1 MCLKYKDRHLTGT
14 YHIVAGGPSEKKFS
28 QQFSGSVLF
37 STQASMF
44 SAVYARC
51 SQCSLDQYSSLFSPR
66 RFNLALQK
74 VLAVPQGLETVS
86 TLGTSSSALGQA
98 LQPLTCGFD

>member
-1 MCLKYKDRHLTGT
+1 MCLKYSNRHLTGT
-14 YHIVAGGPSEKKFS
+14 YHIVAGDPSEKKFS

-51 SQCSLDQYSSLFSPR
+51 SQRSLDQYALFSVPGNLTWHYR
-66 RFNLALQK
+66 R
-74 VLAVPQGLETVS
+74 S
-86 TLGTSSSALGQA
+86 
-98 LQPLTCGFD
+98 